1 MATNDT
7 PDKNASIHP
16 HDDVTRPAWSMGT
29 RATIA
34 LAAVTVVLVLLHL
47 ALSAPAWL
55 AWVAGGLT
63 LAAFIVA
70 LVRRAQRS
78 TELEQDLY

>member
-7 PDKNASIHP
+7 PDDRS
-16 HDDVTRPAWSMGT
+16 VRPQGSVARSGLSAGT
-29 RATIA
+29 RATIV
-34 LAAVTVVLVLLHL
+34 LAAITVVLL
-47 ALSAPAWL
+47 AAYLWWSVPVWIV
-55 AWVAGGLT
+55 WVAGGLT

-78 TELEQDLY
+78 AELELDLY